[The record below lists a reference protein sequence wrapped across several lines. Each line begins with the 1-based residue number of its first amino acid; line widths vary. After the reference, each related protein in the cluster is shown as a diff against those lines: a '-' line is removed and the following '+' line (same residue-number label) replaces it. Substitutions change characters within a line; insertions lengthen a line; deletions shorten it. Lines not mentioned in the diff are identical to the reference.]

1 MSCSWLTPRRRKCFV
16 WYLSVRRTVAS
27 LPSLISQR
35 PRSAFPAT
43 RTREKENVCAARD
56 IRVTGRFQ
64 SHSSWSKLIGS
75 NWLLNISVCLA
86 TQNCARCTLYNGYAP
101 RHLKKKNM
109 TVLWQSLNVAF
120 SQHLS
125 CILISFHVFKRLAYD
140 SAVEASCKMIGLC
153 NVQFFLSAIS
163 QQRNYYI
170 SLWHFKAKD
179 LSLKTTIACNS
190 RILHFLYFRPEQNVF
205 FELNGVFRRTERKK

>member
-1 MSCSWLTPRRRKCFV
+1 MPLSSRPDLTEPAEPTRSQTPLASRFPSSQNPTPLTHCFPSVSCSWLTSRRRKCFV

-86 TQNCARCTLYNGYAP
+86 TLNCARYTLYNGYAP
-101 RHLKKKNM
+101 PVIWKK
-109 TVLWQSLNVAF
+109 
-120 SQHLS
+120 
-125 CILISFHVFKRLAYD
+125 YD
-140 SAVEASCKMIGLC
+140 SFVTKLKCG
-153 NVQFFLSAIS
+153 FF
-163 QQRNYYI
+163 
-170 SLWHFKAKD
+170 
-179 LSLKTTIACNS
+179 TTS
-190 RILHFLYFRPEQNVF
+190 VLYFDFVSC
-205 FELNGVFRRTERKK
+205 V